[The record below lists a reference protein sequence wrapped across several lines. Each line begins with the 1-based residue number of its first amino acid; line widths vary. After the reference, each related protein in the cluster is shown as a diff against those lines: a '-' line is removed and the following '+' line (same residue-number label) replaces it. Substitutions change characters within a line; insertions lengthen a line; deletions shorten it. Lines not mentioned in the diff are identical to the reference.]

1 MFRKKIPSGFFE
13 SLYQESRRKLM
24 RTSFRELMNYMD
36 QFTNDYMS
44 ALNSFRK
51 NSSEIYLLEM
61 KRAIASMQAVV
72 DELTDDIN
80 SKAR

>member
-1 MFRKKIPSGFFE
+1 
-13 SLYQESRRKLM
+13 M